1 MTFDDSHGSRNRMYA
16 KKRWKQQVKEG
27 KVKQL
32 SVKEV
37 GYARRE
43 NKNLRRPTRRKNN
56 NLQCLTKRENKN
68 LRMGREKGPCYFEL
82 NESFQNPNIV
92 SFPDITLT
100 SCTWF
105 ILPYK
110 VA

>member
-1 MTFDDSHGSRNRMYA
+1 M
-16 KKRWKQQVKEG
+16 KEG

-32 SVKEV
+32 SAKEA

-43 NKNLRRPTRRKNN
+43 NKNLQHP
-56 NLQCLTKRENKN
+56 TKRENKN
-68 LRMGREKGPCYFEL
+68 LGMGGEKGPCYFEL
-82 NESFQNPNIV
+82 NESFQNPNTA

-100 SCTWF
+100 PCTWF

-110 VA
+110 VANENR

>member
-1 MTFDDSHGSRNRMYA
+1 
-16 KKRWKQQVKEG
+16 VKEG

-32 SVKEV
+32 LAKEA

-43 NKNLRRPTRRKNN
+43 NKNLG
-56 NLQCLTKRENKN
+56 
-68 LRMGREKGPCYFEL
+68 MGGEKGPCYFEL
-82 NESFQNPNIV
+82 NESFQSPNTA

-100 SCTWF
+100 PCTWF

-110 VA
+110 VANENR